1 MHALDLDGMLRRLHL
16 PTVRRLYPECEIRAE
31 AEDQSYRD
39 FLATLIAEEVAHRAQ
54 TRIERSVRKARFPFL
69 RTIED
74 FDFTFQTSIRLQL
87 LGSYLGPELVSEGR
101 SLVLYGPTGTGKTHL
116 AIAIAYRAIQN
127 GYEALFTSAAEMIET
142 LSVAARRGELAR
154 TLAHYTHPPALVIDE
169 VGYLAVGGDAANLMF
184 QVVNERYL
192 HRRPMLFTTNKPLAA
207 WGLVLHDPDLAEA
220 ILDRVLERGRLVELR
235 GASYRTRH
243 LKAVHRSPPSEVVR
257 ISGNQRSD
265 FPEPTDDQRHLC
277 AGLFNP
283 DRCVGIGVLFRD
295 NCGKVAQHRDARLL
309 HVWWKFDCAG
319 DTTVLIE
326 NIRTQLYTFR
336 TNICRWARHKPG
348 YLVLSAAAE

>member
-1 MHALDLDGMLRRLHL
+1 MHALDLEGLLRRLHL
-16 PTVRRLYPECEIRAE
+16 PTVRRLYPECELRAE
-31 AEDQSYRD
+31 ADDQSYRD
-39 FLATLIAEEVAHRAQ
+39 FLATLMAEEVAHRAQ

-74 FDFTFQTSIRLQL
+74 FDFTFQTSVRLQL
-87 LGSYLGPELVSEGR
+87 LGSYLGPELVTEGR
-101 SLVLYGPTGTGKTHL
+101 SLVLYGPSGTGKTHL

-127 GYEALFTSAAEMIET
+127 GYEALFTSAAEMIES
-142 LSVAARRGELAR
+142 LSVAARRGEMAR
-154 TLAHYTHPPALVIDE
+154 TLATYTHPPVLVIDE

-192 HRRPMLFTTNKPLAA
+192 HRRPMLFTTNKALAA

-243 LKAVHRSPPSEVVR
+243 LKAVDHRGSLAEVVR

-265 FPEPTDDQRHLC
+265 FPE
-277 AGLFNP
+277 
-283 DRCVGIGVLFRD
+283 
-295 NCGKVAQHRDARLL
+295 
-309 HVWWKFDCAG
+309 
-319 DTTVLIE
+319 
-326 NIRTQLYTFR
+326 RTPSAEVRELR
-336 TNICRWARHKPG
+336 TPG
-348 YLVLSAAAE
+348 SSAAGKQQGAYSGGRTCRTCCNS

>member
-16 PTVRRLYPECEIRAE
+16 PTVRRLYPECEVRAE

-39 FLATLIAEEVAHRAQ
+39 FLATLIAEEVAHRTQ

-74 FDFTFQTSIRLQL
+74 FDFTFQTSVRLQL

-101 SLVLYGPTGTGKTHL
+101 SLVLCGPSGTGKTHL
-116 AIAIAYRAIQN
+116 GIAIAYRAIQN

-142 LSVAARRGELAR
+142 LSVATRRGELAG
-154 TLAHYTHPPALVIDE
+154 TLARYTHTPVLVIDE
-169 VGYLAVGGDAANLMF
+169 VGYLTVGGDAANLMF

-243 LKAVHRSPPSEVVR
+243 LKAVHRSPSSEVVR

-265 FPEPTDDQRHLC
+265 FPEPTEVVASGRPPIFRANRTRWSRHSRCSHRNLRSPPPG
-277 AGLFNP
+277 AQLVP
-283 DRCVGIGVLFRD
+283 DLGQDPRCSRVLD
-295 NCGKVAQHRDARLL
+295 SVQ
-309 HVWWKFDCAG
+309 
-319 DTTVLIE
+319 E
-326 NIRTQLYTFR
+326 
-336 TNICRWARHKPG
+336 
-348 YLVLSAAAE
+348 S

>member
-16 PTVRRLYPECEIRAE
+16 PTVRRLYPECELRAE

-87 LGSYLGPELVSEGR
+87 LGSYLGPELVTEGR
-101 SLVLYGPTGTGKTHL
+101 SLILYGPTGTGKTHL

-127 GYEALFTSAAEMIET
+127 GYEALFTSAAEMIEA
-142 LSVAARRGELAR
+142 LAVATRRGELAR
-154 TLAHYTHPPALVIDE
+154 TLAIYTHPPVLVIDE
-169 VGYLAVGGDAANLMF
+169 VGYLAVGENAANLMF

-243 LKAVHRSPPSEVVR
+243 LKRAEPHRSAPGEVAR
-257 ISGNQRSD
+257 ISGIKWPE
-265 FPEPTDDQRHLC
+265 FPEPT
-277 AGLFNP
+277 
-283 DRCVGIGVLFRD
+283 
-295 NCGKVAQHRDARLL
+295 
-309 HVWWKFDCAG
+309 
-319 DTTVLIE
+319 
-326 NIRTQLYTFR
+326 
-336 TNICRWARHKPG
+336 
-348 YLVLSAAAE
+348 

>member
-16 PTVRRLYPECEIRAE
+16 PTVRRLYPECEQRAE

-74 FDFTFQTSIRLQL
+74 FDFTFQTSVRLQL
-87 LGSYLGPELVSEGR
+87 LGSCLGPELVSEGR
-101 SLVLYGPTGTGKTHL
+101 SLILYGPSGTGKTHL
-116 AIAIAYRAIQN
+116 SIAIAYRAIQN

-142 LSVAARRGELAR
+142 LAAATRRGELTR
-154 TLAHYTHPPALVIDE
+154 TLAHYTHPPVLVIDE

-184 QVVNERYL
+184 QVVNQRYL

-207 WGLVLHDPDLAEA
+207 WGVVLHDPDLAEA

-243 LKAVHRSPPSEVVR
+243 LKRAELDRSPGSAPAK
-257 ISGNQRSD
+257 ISGTCLSD
-265 FPEPTDDQRHLC
+265 
-277 AGLFNP
+277 
-283 DRCVGIGVLFRD
+283 
-295 NCGKVAQHRDARLL
+295 
-309 HVWWKFDCAG
+309 
-319 DTTVLIE
+319 
-326 NIRTQLYTFR
+326 
-336 TNICRWARHKPG
+336 
-348 YLVLSAAAE
+348 